1 MVAPAHNGV
10 SACSLTSCR
19 EDRCSSEGSESLQI
33 QADVAQWESATMP
46 RSRPRVRS
54 PVSAPN
60 LMAGVLRHHG
70 HACAPQSAGAT
81 GMCAAGTPAS
91 CSESALWWFTPPS
104 RWSTT
109 AMRCLMKQTRAPVEL
124 TLRGRKSAATIGR
137 HRNPSPDTSLGGCSS
152 TGRAAALHAAGC
164 RFDACHFHQT

>member
-1 MVAPAHNGV
+1 
-10 SACSLTSCR
+10 
-19 EDRCSSEGSESLQI
+19 
-33 QADVAQWESATMP
+33 MP

-70 HACAPQSAGAT
+70 HACAPQSAGAA

-91 CSESALWWFTPPS
+91 CSESALWRLTPPS

-109 AMRCLMKQTRAPVEL
+109 AMRLNRSPRRAHASGVEIGRNDWAAPEPVTGNILGGVARLEEQLPCTQPAAGSTPVTSTKNYLFICLVSSVVRVPTCLVGSRGFESRTGRHISTSKQTGEL
-124 TLRGRKSAATIGR
+124 PER
-137 HRNPSPDTSLGGCSS
+137 
-152 TGRAAALHAAGC
+152 
-164 RFDACHFHQT
+164 